1 MKSESFAQIN
11 YLYREVILC
20 TNILLSLDLHVSN
33 DAPTHLAPIGQP
45 GRSSSETAN
54 VVESSSNRTSAAPL
68 VVDFGQET
76 SEDLSRESSDSADWI
91 RRLLTD
97 DISGTSN
104 IDLRRVER
112 K

>member
-1 MKSESFAQIN
+1 M
-11 YLYREVILC
+11 C
-20 TNILLSLDLHVSN
+20 TNILSSLDLHVSN
-33 DAPTHLAPIGQP
+33 DASTHLTPTGQP
-45 GRSSSETAN
+45 GRSSSETN
-54 VVESSSNRTSAAPL
+54 VTESSNRTSTTSL

-97 DISGTSN
+97 DSQCRTSD

>member
-1 MKSESFAQIN
+1 MQTLYIN
-11 YLYREVILC
+11 TLP
-20 TNILLSLDLHVSN
+20 LLGLHVSN
-33 DAPTHLAPIGQP
+33 DAAPTHLAATGQP
-45 GRSSSETAN
+45 GRSGAEATN
-54 VVESSSNRTSAAPL
+54 VAESSNRTATAPI

-76 SEDLSRESSDSADWI
+76 NEDLSRESSDSADWI

-97 DISGTSN
+97 DSQCRTSD

>member
-1 MKSESFAQIN
+1 M
-11 YLYREVILC
+11 YLSS
-20 TNILLSLDLHVSN
+20 T
-33 DAPTHLAPIGQP
+33 GQP
-45 GRSSSETAN
+45 ARSAEPTN
-54 VVESSSNRTSAAPL
+54 TTESSNRATAPI

-97 DISGTSN
+97 DSQSS
-104 IDLRRVER
+104 VER

>member
-1 MKSESFAQIN
+1 M
-11 YLYREVILC
+11 
-20 TNILLSLDLHVSN
+20 SN
-33 DAPTHLAPIGQP
+33 DASTHLTPTGQP
-45 GRSSSETAN
+45 GRSGTETVN
-54 VVESSSNRTSAAPL
+54 VAESSSNRISTAPI
-68 VVDFGQET
+68 VVDFGQEV

-97 DISGTSN
+97 DSQCRTSD

>member
-1 MKSESFAQIN
+1 M
-11 YLYREVILC
+11 
-20 TNILLSLDLHVSN
+20 SN
-33 DAPTHLAPIGQP
+33 DAPTHLAPTGQP
-45 GRSSSETAN
+45 GRSSAETVN
-54 VVESSSNRTSAAPL
+54 VTESSSNRTSATPL

-97 DISGTSN
+97 DSQCRTN
-104 IDLRRVER
+104 DIDLRRVER

>member
-1 MKSESFAQIN
+1 
-11 YLYREVILC
+11 L
-20 TNILLSLDLHVSN
+20 
-33 DAPTHLAPIGQP
+33 IGQP
-45 GRSSSETAN
+45 GRNNTEATN
-54 VVESSSNRTSAAPL
+54 ITESSSNHTSTAPI
-68 VVDFGQET
+68 VVDFAQET

-97 DISGTSN
+97 DSHPTTCRTSD

>member
-1 MKSESFAQIN
+1 M
-11 YLYREVILC
+11 Y
-20 TNILLSLDLHVSN
+20 TNILPSLDLHVSN
-33 DAPTHLAPIGQP
+33 DAPTHLAPTGQP
-45 GRSSSETAN
+45 GRSSAETAN
-54 VVESSSNRTSAAPL
+54 VAESSNRTPAAPL

-97 DISGTSN
+97 DSQCRTN
-104 IDLRRVER
+104 DIDLRRVER

>member
-1 MKSESFAQIN
+1 M
-11 YLYREVILC
+11 
-20 TNILLSLDLHVSN
+20 SN

-45 GRSSSETAN
+45 GRSSSEAN
-54 VVESSSNRTSAAPL
+54 VTESSSNRTSAAPL

-97 DISGTSN
+97 DSQCRTSD
-104 IDLRRVER
+104 IDLRRIER

>member
-1 MKSESFAQIN
+1 MH
-11 YLYREVILC
+11 
-20 TNILLSLDLHVSN
+20 LSL
-33 DAPTHLAPIGQP
+33 TGQP
-45 GRSSSETAN
+45 ARGAEPTN
-54 VVESSSNRTSAAPL
+54 TTESSNRSAAPI

-97 DISGTSN
+97 DSQSS
-104 IDLRRVER
+104 VER

>member
-1 MKSESFAQIN
+1 LIGPERNITEATNVIES
-11 YLYREVILC
+11 
-20 TNILLSLDLHVSN
+20 SN
-33 DAPTHLAPIGQP
+33 HASSAPI
-45 GRSSSETAN
+45 
-54 VVESSSNRTSAAPL
+54 
-68 VVDFGQET
+68 VVDFTQET

-97 DISGTSN
+97 DTHSTTCRTSD

>member
-1 MKSESFAQIN
+1 M
-11 YLYREVILC
+11 
-20 TNILLSLDLHVSN
+20 SN
-33 DAPTHLAPIGQP
+33 DAPTHLTPTGQP
-45 GRSSSETAN
+45 GRSSTETVN
-54 VVESSSNRTSAAPL
+54 VAESASNRISAAPI
-68 VVDFGQET
+68 VVDFGQEV

-97 DISGTSN
+97 DGQCRTSD

>member
-1 MKSESFAQIN
+1 MLFRSM
-11 YLYREVILC
+11 C
-20 TNILLSLDLHVSN
+20 TNILSSLDLHVSN
-33 DAPTHLAPIGQP
+33 DASTHITPTGQP
-45 GRSSSETAN
+45 GRSSSETVN
-54 VVESSSNRTSAAPL
+54 VAESSNRTSTAPL

-97 DISGTSN
+97 DSQCRTSD

>member
-1 MKSESFAQIN
+1 M
-11 YLYREVILC
+11 
-20 TNILLSLDLHVSN
+20 SN

-45 GRSSSETAN
+45 GRSSSETAS
-54 VVESSSNRTSAAPL
+54 VAESSNRTSTAPL

-76 SEDLSRESSDSADWI
+76 SEDLSRESSDSSDWI

-97 DISGTSN
+97 DSQCRTSD
-104 IDLRRVER
+104 IDLRRIER

>member
-1 MKSESFAQIN
+1 M
-11 YLYREVILC
+11 
-20 TNILLSLDLHVSN
+20 SN

-54 VVESSSNRTSAAPL
+54 VAESSNRTSAAPL

-76 SEDLSRESSDSADWI
+76 SEDLSRESSDSVDWI

-97 DISGTSN
+97 DSQCRTSD

>member
-1 MKSESFAQIN
+1 M
-11 YLYREVILC
+11 
-20 TNILLSLDLHVSN
+20 SN
-33 DAPTHLAPIGQP
+33 DAPTHLASTGQP
-45 GRSSSETAN
+45 GRSGTETVN
-54 VVESSSNRTSAAPL
+54 VTESASNRISAAPI
-68 VVDFGQET
+68 VVDFGQEV

-97 DISGTSN
+97 DGQCRTSD